1 MKISRYIYPAAF
13 GAVLLGSCAD
23 DLQKNI
29 VVDKPESV
37 IEDERYKDL
46 NALKE
51 YISGDMKLSA
61 SVSADDMLEG
71 GLTAAVAV
79 NNFNELAAE
88 ASFAHGAVVKD
99 DGTPDFTKIQSLA
112 NTAEKYGMTVFGG
125 PLAASFNQNADYLN
139 SVIAE
144 KKIVTVIDVP
154 DVPAG
159 PQVVPS
165 DNGLVSKSPGSWYQ
179 YFVADGIPTVEGKT
193 YSIIVEIKGKDGEGS
208 FNANMGWGWGEGE
221 STSTQ
226 ISFTK
231 DWTTQTFDFAG
242 PVGKESCNCVF
253 QPGGLATTF
262 YVRSVKFVEKGSTDV
277 IYENDFTQF
286 TSFTFYVMGYEPEFN
301 YEEIEGAAP
310 APSVGTPDQNI
321 TEERRC
327 YIVHTG
333 DKVSEAWD
341 SQFWFMTTDGYP
353 EGASYEFS
361 ALVRA
366 DHNAKASTQIHNEP
380 GGYVH
385 WAALGD
391 INFTQEWT
399 KVTATGTLDKA
410 GKSIALNLNEDATA
424 NNYYFDNI
432 SLKINGTEA
441 LVNGDAE
448 GTETSGFFVKEK
460 QGDIH
465 EAAIAGDPCVIVHAG
480 DKVAEAW
487 DTQFWLVTDGYSEGA
502 SYEFSAM
509 VKANHA
515 AKATTQIH
523 NEPGGYVHWAA
534 IGDVNFTDEWTK
546 VTATGTLDKAG
557 KTIAFNLNED
567 ATANNYYFKNIS
579 LKINGSEAIVNGDLS
594 GTDMHSF
601 VRKEKQGD
609 IVEVPLAYVIDYV
622 IPGVEGANT
631 ITEYVRANM
640 QEVLSSEM
648 VKFISGMM
656 DASNGVITAWDVVA
670 DPISDGSVVTADNF
684 YGLQHGDSPNSVK
697 TYANTFY
704 WQDYMGDTIVSKKP
718 DARKLGDTVYVR
730 TAVDAARKYFAG
742 DKSQLK
748 LFVSE
753 YGLEKDTKKVASL
766 LHWIDVWEN
775 DTIKIDGISVQ
786 LHLSA
791 SDDVEKVKS
800 ALSALAQSG
809 KLIRISALDVS
820 GADDDDVAKMYKEV
834 VKAYKSSVP
843 AAQQYGIN
851 LTGVQSGS
859 DYTSLWTDEYKRNA
873 SYRSFVE
880 GLSGN

>member
-1 MKISRYIYPAAF
+1 MAF

-23 DLQKNI
+23 DLQKDI
-29 VVDKPESV
+29 VVTKPESV

-46 NALKE
+46 SALKE
-51 YISGDMKLSA
+51 YVQGGGIKLSA
-61 SVSADDMLEG
+61 SVSADGILDG

-79 NNFNELAAE
+79 NNFNELSAE
-88 ASFAHGAVVKD
+88 KAFSHGAIVKD
-99 DGTPDFTKIQSLA
+99 DGTPDFTKVQSFDNMA
-112 NTAEKYGMTVFGG
+112 DKYGLTVFGG
-125 PLAASFNQNADYLN
+125 PLASSFDQSADYLN

-144 KKIVTVIDVP
+144 KKNVIIIENPEPIITNVVDVNMESYA
-154 DVPAG
+154 DGASYWSCDDAKSNIS
-159 PQVVPS
+159 VV
-165 DNGLVSKSPGSWYQ
+165 DGQYVVANDKTYEARWQYQ
-179 YFVADGIPTVEGKT
+179 YIIAGGFNTKAGTDYTVK
-193 YSIIVEIKGKDGEGS
+193 IKVKGDGEGTCDYKVG
-208 FNANMGWGWGEGE
+208 GWSDGKTG
-221 STSTQ
+221 S
-226 ISFTK
+226 
-231 DWTTQTFDFAG
+231 FDFNTEWQEVEISG
-242 PVGKESCNCVF
+242 PDFKDVDGAFILIQTGDYVGTIYF
-253 QPGGLATTF
+253 GGVTI
-262 YVRSVKFVEKGSTDV
+262 SHVEV
-277 IYENDFTQF
+277 E
-286 TSFTFYVMGYEPEFN
+286 EPV
-301 YEEIEGAAP
+301 A
-310 APSVGTPDQNI
+310 GTPDQNV

-327 YIVHTG
+327 FIVHTG
-333 DKVSEAWD
+333 DKVAEAWD
-341 SQFWFMTTDGYP
+341 SQFWFKTTDGYP

-366 DHNAKASTQIHNEP
+366 DHNAKASTQIHNGP
-380 GGYVH
+380 GEYVH
-385 WAALGD
+385 WAAIGD

-399 KVTATGTLDKA
+399 KVTAAGTLDKA
-410 GKSIALNLNEDATA
+410 GKSIALNLNEDPTA

-465 EAAIAGDPCVIVHAG
+465 EVAIAGDPCVIVHAG

-509 VKANHA
+509 VKASHA

-557 KTIAFNLNED
+557 KAIAFNLNED

-594 GTDMHSF
+594 GTDMHAF

-609 IVEVPLAYVIDYV
+609 IVEAPLAYVVDYV
-622 IPGVEGANT
+622 IPGIEGANT
-631 ITEYVRANM
+631 ITEYVRVNM

-648 VKFISGMM
+648 VNWISGIM
-656 DASNGVITAWDVVA
+656 DATNGQVVAWDVVA
-670 DPISDGSVVTADNF
+670 DPISDGSVLTSDNF

-697 TYANTFY
+697 SYANTFY
-704 WQDYMGDTIVSKKP
+704 WQDYMGDTIVSKSP
-718 DARKLGDTVYVR
+718 EARKLGDTVYVR
-730 TAVDAARKYFAG
+730 TAVSAARRYFAG

-766 LHWIDVWEN
+766 LHWVDVWEN

-791 SDDVEKVKS
+791 DDNVEGVKS
-800 ALSALAQSG
+800 AFSALAQSG
-809 KLIRISALDVS
+809 KLIRIGSLDVS
-820 GADDDDVAKMYKEV
+820 GSDDTKVASMYKEV
-834 VKAYKSSVP
+834 VKAYLSSVP

-851 LTGVQSGS
+851 LTGVKSGS

-873 SYRSFVE
+873 SYRAFTE